1 MATVAL
7 RIAWR
12 YLFSKKSHSAV
23 NVISVI
29 SLAGVALASMAIVC
43 IMSVFNGFTD
53 LAFSQASVLSPDIRI
68 EPAKGKIIGSV
79 DSILVELRGVSGV
92 EFVEPVVE
100 ERALAICGDK
110 QMPVKIT
117 GVTDNYGMISDIVR
131 VVKEDGVFAL
141 NDSVLGDMT
150 TLSVGAA
157 LTLDARP
164 TSLSRVA
171 VYVPRRV
178 GRINTAN
185 PAMSFR
191 TDTLV
196 VSGVYQ
202 TDQAE
207 TDADGMIIPISV
219 ARRLLEYADEA
230 TALDVKLADGVS
242 VDEVSS
248 RIGLLL
254 GGGYIVKDRIAQ
266 QEESFRMISVEKWVT
281 FCMLAFIL
289 VIASFNVVSTLC
301 MLVIE
306 KDANIRTML
315 AVGASRYMVAR
326 IFMIEGWLISLI
338 GGVIGVAVGAVLC
351 LAQQFW
357 GFIRLGGNHDMMTT
371 DIYPVRLDGSDMLVV
386 LALVAVVGFIT
397 SSLTALIAR
406 RRMSVTVGE

>member
-1 MATVAL
+1 MVAL

-53 LAFSQASVLSPDIRI
+53 LALSQASVLSPDLRI
-68 EPAKGKIIGSV
+68 EPSEGKIIGGV
-79 DSILVELRGVSGV
+79 DSLLVELRGISGV
-92 EFVEPVVE
+92 ELVAPVVE

-110 QMPVKIT
+110 QMPVRIT
-117 GVTDNYGMISDIVR
+117 GVTDNYGMMSDIVR
-131 VVKEDGVFAL
+131 VVKEDGMFAMH
-141 NDSVLGDMT
+141 DSILGDMA

-171 VYVPRRV
+171 VYVPRRI
-178 GRINTAN
+178 GRINTTN

-191 TDTLV
+191 ADTLV

-207 TDADGMIIPISV
+207 TDADGMVIPISV
-219 ARRLLEYADEA
+219 ARRLLEYEDEA
-230 TALDVKLADGVS
+230 TALDVKISSGEPVGEVAD
-242 VDEVSS
+242 
-248 RIGLLL
+248 RMKLLL
-254 GGGYIVKDRIAQ
+254 GEGYTVKDRIAQ

-281 FCMLAFIL
+281 FCM
-289 VIASFNVVSTLC
+289 
-301 MLVIE
+301 
-306 KDANIRTML
+306 ML
-315 AVGASRYMVAR
+315 ALGASQYMVAR

-338 GGVIGVAVGAVLC
+338 GGVIGVTVGGALC
-351 LAQQFW
+351 LIQQIF
-357 GFIRLGGNHDMMTT
+357 GIICLGGNHNLMTT
-371 DIYPVRLDGSDMLVV
+371 DVYPVRLDGSDMLVV
-386 LALVAVVGFIT
+386 LALVAVVGFTT
-397 SSLTALIAR
+397 SSLTAMIAR
-406 RRMSVTVGE
+406 KRMLVDAGE

>member
-1 MATVAL
+1 MVAL

-53 LAFSQASVLSPDIRI
+53 LALSQASVLSPDLRI
-68 EPAKGKIIGSV
+68 EPSEGKIIGGV
-79 DSILVELRGVSGV
+79 DSLLVELRGISGV
-92 EFVEPVVE
+92 ELVAPVVE

-110 QMPVKIT
+110 QMPVRIT
-117 GVTDNYGMISDIVR
+117 GVTDNYGMMSDIVR
-131 VVKEDGVFAL
+131 VVKEDGVFAMH
-141 NDSVLGDMT
+141 DSILGDMA

-171 VYVPRRV
+171 VYVPRRI
-178 GRINTAN
+178 GRINTTN

-191 TDTLV
+191 ADTLV

-207 TDADGMIIPISV
+207 TDADGMVIPISV
-219 ARRLLEYADEA
+219 ARRLLEYEDEA
-230 TALDVKLADGVS
+230 TALDVKISSGVPVGDVAD
-242 VDEVSS
+242 
-248 RIGLLL
+248 RMKRLL
-254 GGGYIVKDRIAQ
+254 GDGYTVKDRIAQ

-315 AVGASRYMVAR
+315 ALGASQYMVAR

-338 GGVIGVAVGAVLC
+338 GGVIGVTVGGALC
-351 LAQQFW
+351 LIQQIF
-357 GFIRLGGNHDMMTT
+357 GIICLGGNHNLMTT
-371 DIYPVRLDGSDMLVV
+371 DVYPVRLDGSDMLVV
-386 LALVAVVGFIT
+386 LALVAVVGFTT
-397 SSLTALIAR
+397 SSLTAMIAR
-406 RRMSVTVGE
+406 KRMLVDAGE